1 MKRGFLHFSFSCGRL
16 RHVLRARNFPNSNTT
31 GGAVSFPAEI
41 EGYANVFDA
50 VARDWTKRTREGE
63 RTLGARLLSRA
74 LQRFGSSLIPDTNQ
88 SAVVFSILPLFFFQG
103 RGDKWRALRENLELS
118 P

>member
-1 MKRGFLHFSFSCGRL
+1 MFQPSCCESSLKSLSPDFIGEERFFHFSFSCVRL

-31 GGAVSFPAEI
+31 GGAVSFPTEI
-41 EGYANVFDA
+41 EGYANVFD
-50 VARDWTKRTREGE
+50 VVPRDWTKRKREGE

-88 SAVVFSILPLFFFQG
+88 A
-103 RGDKWRALRENLELS
+103 
-118 P
+118 